1 MPGPFIHI
9 SSMKHTATMLAGMG
23 DPYKPATSRRGKID
37 PTWSGNH
44 STIELGQIMLAA
56 PNFASLGAIGPD
68 LFFFLPDFRNKNNV
82 PISGILVTVL
92 NTLEAL
98 YAAVD
103 PYVTKYEQ
111 YLGPISE
118 DTAEEMDRL
127 TGGLSETVGNI
138 SGDLSSILITFLET
152 FVTEQADFF
161 GYFSLGL
168 DNGFDEQA
176 YLWSDMLHYRDT
188 GQFARAIWQRAD
200 ASGDDQLRAYALGYQ
215 THVATDVT
223 GHAFV
228 NVIAG
233 GPFRMHWQRHH
244 LVENH
249 MDSFWY
255 LNDALGPKSG
265 TRYPQL
271 TESALYYD
279 IGFGDGNAPMM
290 RPAYPTGAT
299 LRENWTRQRL
309 LDQDP
314 NLPKSIANLLLDAMG
329 DIWYSAGSSI
339 NGEHPKILSE
349 DGRPTVE
356 TITEAYD
363 LFFRY
368 LKYVTVDGFNHE
380 PPDPPE
386 LFPSLLD
393 FPVISEPQDASGD
406 SAPGDSSDDG
416 NFWDDILDFF
426 LAVIRDIEY
435 LVEVGVYLASLP
447 WDILAGL
454 VTYPLRLGLYY
465 SLELPLFN
473 LLKSFR
479 QTLVMTGYMLPM
491 DDEISGAQMT
501 IGASSA
507 SGFSGLLDS
516 IGDTFGGLLPPIRLV
531 SLDSFRDAEY
541 PRSIVVDESK
551 PPAAIEYKSPWN
563 FPTSPT
569 ELHNQNLSSEAAPA
583 APVLS
588 SAGTLAG
595 TGGPYPAMSDPTV
608 LFGGVNQDP
617 HIRDRFEAARTPG
630 DADAVGMDITPT
642 RHLGD
647 CVAFSQYYLWRES
660 RSPMQKDGTS
670 VPVVEWNLDSD
681 MGYGYHCWDWNRVSN
696 EKSADMP
703 ADPNGHSYATPCTAP
718 EQSALFP
725 GNTGWNPAA
734 RLKIHWVGPGPD
746 PEGVSPLPDPGCSM
760 DAPPKPRGR
769 GPSSRR
775 KPAAA
780 RRRPSRSRS

>member
-9 SSMKHTATMLAGMG
+9 SSMKHTATMLAGMK
-23 DPYKPATSRRGKID
+23 DSYTPATSRTGKID
-37 PTWSGNH
+37 PAWTGKH
-44 STIELGQIMLAA
+44 STIELGNMMLAA

-68 LFFFLPDFRNKNNV
+68 LFFFLPDFRNKDKI
-82 PISGILVTVL
+82 PISSILVTVL
-92 NTLEAL
+92 NTLEDL

-103 PYVTKYEQ
+103 PYVTKYER

-138 SGDLSSILITFLET
+138 SGDLSSILVTFLET
-152 FVTEQADFF
+152 FVTEQADLLGF
-161 GYFSLGL
+161 FSLGL
-168 DNGFDEQA
+168 DVGYDEQA
-176 YLWSDMLHYRDT
+176 YFWSDMLHYRDT

-200 ASGDDQLRAYALGYQ
+200 ASQDAGLCAYALGYQ

-255 LNDALGPKSG
+255 LNDTLGPKDG
-265 TRYPQL
+265 DRYPQL

-279 IGFGDGNAPMM
+279 IAFDDDGLPLM
-290 RPAYPTGAT
+290 RPAYPTGST
-299 LRENWTRQRL
+299 LRENWARQRL

-314 NLPKSIANLLLDAMG
+314 KLPKSIANLLLDAMG
-329 DIWYSAGSSI
+329 DVWYSAGSDI
-339 NGEHPKILSE
+339 NGPHPKILSE
-349 DGRPTVE
+349 DGRPNVE

-380 PPDPPE
+380 PPDPPDV
-386 LFPSLLD
+386 FPSLLD
-393 FPVISEPQDASGD
+393 FPTISEPQDSSGD
-406 SAPGDSSDDG
+406 SAPGNSSDDG
-416 NFWDDILDFF
+416 NFWDDLLDFF

-435 LVEVGVYLASLP
+435 VVEVAVYLASLP

-454 VTYPLRLGLYY
+454 ATYPIRLGLYY
-465 SLELPLFN
+465 ALELPLFY

-491 DDEISGAQMT
+491 DDEISTAQMT

-507 SGFSGLLDS
+507 GAFSNLLDS
-516 IGDTFGGLLPPIRLV
+516 VGDVFGGLPPARLV
-531 SLDSFRDAEY
+531 PANSFRDSDY
-541 PRSIVVDESK
+541 PHSIVVDGSK
-551 PPAAIEYKSPWN
+551 PPAAVEYKAPWN
-563 FPTSPT
+563 YPTSPP

-583 APVLS
+583 APVLN

-608 LFGGVNQDP
+608 LFVGVNQDP

-630 DADAVGMDITPT
+630 DADVIGLDVTPT

-660 RSPMQKDGTS
+660 R
-670 VPVVEWNLDSD
+670 NLFRTTTLW
-681 MGYGYHCWDWNRVSN
+681 CR
-696 EKSADMP
+696 
-703 ADPNGHSYATPCTAP
+703 
-718 EQSALFP
+718 
-725 GNTGWNPAA
+725 
-734 RLKIHWVGPGPD
+734 
-746 PEGVSPLPDPGCSM
+746 
-760 DAPPKPRGR
+760 
-769 GPSSRR
+769 
-775 KPAAA
+775 
-780 RRRPSRSRS
+780 